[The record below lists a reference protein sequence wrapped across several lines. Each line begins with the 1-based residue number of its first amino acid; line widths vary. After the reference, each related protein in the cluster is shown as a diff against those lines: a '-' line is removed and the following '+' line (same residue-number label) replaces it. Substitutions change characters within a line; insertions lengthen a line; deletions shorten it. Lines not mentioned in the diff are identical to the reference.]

1 MKPQFMAHRSDRQ
14 WQQHDRS
21 AALKASAVH
30 HVPACTEKM
39 CHKSFMG
46 MAIPPSHFIF
56 LHKMFGSPSIWVQV
70 GFASSTSEQDM
81 KGRTQE

>member
-30 HVPACTEKM
+30 HVPACIEKM

-46 MAIPPSHFIF
+46 MPIPPSFPSQNVWLPEH
-56 LHKMFGSPSIWVQV
+56 LGS
-70 GFASSTSEQDM
+70 
-81 KGRTQE
+81 GRFCIIKF